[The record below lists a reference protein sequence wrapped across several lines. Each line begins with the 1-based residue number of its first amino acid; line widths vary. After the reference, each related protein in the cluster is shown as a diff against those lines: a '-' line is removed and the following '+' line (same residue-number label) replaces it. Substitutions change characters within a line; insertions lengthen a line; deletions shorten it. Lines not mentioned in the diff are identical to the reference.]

1 MSYTKILGI
10 YSLTASFL
18 VLGLA
23 YQNGKLKKGL
33 TPEDAFPVSRQQHQ
47 FDYSGT
53 PIIGDPEAPVTLTVF
68 SEFECPHCAETA
80 ETLHA
85 IVREYDDQVRVA
97 FKHLP
102 LNQHQNAKFAAAAS
116 MAAHSLGYFEAM
128 HETLFTI
135 QDNLTP
141 DHIRTV
147 AESMSL
153 DMVAFDKWA
162 DPELWEPL
170 FERDRREAIRAGV
183 QGVPYVYING
193 VHHPKPTFTALKAAI
208 DQLLENRTPAI

>member
-1 MSYTKILGI
+1 MSYTKILSI

-23 YQNGKLKKGL
+23 YQNGKLKKGSG
-33 TPEDAFPVSRQQHQ
+33 PEDAFPVSRQQHQ

-53 PIIGDPEAPVTLTVF
+53 PIIGDPDAPVTLTVF

-80 ETLHA
+80 VTLHA
-85 IVREYDDQVRVA
+85 IVREYPDKVRVA

-102 LNQHQNAKFAAAAS
+102 LNQHQHAKFAAAAS

-135 QDNLTP
+135 QDTLTP
-141 DHIRTV
+141 DNIRTV
-147 AESMSL
+147 AESMNM
-153 DMVAFDKWA
+153 DMTAFDQWA

-170 FERDRREAIRAGV
+170 FERDRREAISAGV
-183 QGVPYVYING
+183 QGVPYVFING
-193 VHHPKPTFTALKAAI
+193 VHHRYPSFTALKAAI
-208 DQLLENRTPAI
+208 DEILEKQTPAT